1 MNILKLTIGNYY
13 DSDYSEFIF
22 KTKLL
27 KRDFYDDNFNLTE
40 KFENWLAQNNPW
52 ILEQIN
58 NCRMMKFCWFADESL
73 DEITE
78 L

>member
-13 DSDYSEFIF
+13 DNDYSEFIF

-40 KFENWLAQNNPW
+40 KFENWLDKNNPW

-58 NCRMMKFCWFADESL
+58 NCRMDEICWFADESL

>member
-1 MNILKLTIGNYY
+1 MNIIKLIIGNYY

-40 KFENWLAQNNPW
+40 KFENWLAKNNPW

-58 NCRMMKFCWFADESL
+58 NCRMDEICWFADESL